1 MKRPL
6 RALLALLAVFAV
18 DAAFWALIWYA
29 AQQLRSVTCLL
40 AVMIAAVWTA

>member
-18 DAAFWALIWYA
+18 DAAFWVLIWWA
-29 AQQLRSVTCLL
+29 VQQLRSVACLL
-40 AVMIAAVWTA
+40 AVMIAAVWAA